1 MVNDPFAE
9 EAPSLYADISSAE
22 KILVK
27 VQCATHFPP
36 FERNHKTLH
45 NAFAEFPDKGT
56 VNGRR
61 GVMTVDRNGHY
72 VP

>member
-1 MVNDPFAE
+1 MLME

-45 NAFAEFPDKGT
+45 NAFAEFLTREPSTG
-56 VNGRR
+56 G
-61 GVMTVDRNGHY
+61 GAS
-72 VP
+72 